1 MTIRHKLLL
10 GLGIISLT
18 MLGLGS
24 LAIVS
29 MNSIN
34 ILTQSFYD
42 QALMGSTFSQS
53 ATARFFKIKEEFQRA
68 YSLDEDARD
77 EMLEAIEAD
86 KVRFLEDLEI
96 VQERSLDARIQ
107 ERVPSV
113 IENIKVWISDQTMRL
128 EASKAASK
136 AEESPATQKMMNRIE
151 KDLSFLTHVATE
163 AGFASRVEAEE
174 QGQTLIV
181 TTIVTTIS
189 GLFIAWGV
197 AWMICGPIIR
207 RVSQVEKILQ
217 QATQGDMSGRINFI
231 QRDEIGRIGKH
242 LNALFDTASHVVG
255 EVCQTAEQVSAV
267 ASEISDGHRD
277 TSLPVP
283 KQDGSVATKV
293 PELTKDLRK
302 VT

>member
-1 MTIRHKLLL
+1 MTIRHKLSL
-10 GLGIISLT
+10 GFGIVSLT

-34 ILTQSFYD
+34 MMTQSFYD

-68 YSLDEDARD
+68 SSLDEDARD
-77 EMLEAIEAD
+77 EILEAIEAD
-86 KVRFLEDLEI
+86 KVRFLEDLEM

-113 IENIKVWISDQTMRL
+113 IENIKVWINDQTMRL
-128 EASKAASK
+128 EGSRVSSK
-136 AEESPATQKMMNRIE
+136 AEESSATQKMMNRIE
-151 KDLSFLTHVATE
+151 KDLSFLTHVAKE
-163 AGFASRVEAEE
+163 AGFVSRVEAEE

-181 TTIVTTIS
+181 TTIVTIIS
-189 GLFIAWGV
+189 GLLIAWGV

-207 RVSQVEKILQ
+207 RVSQVEMILQ
-217 QATQGDMSGRINFI
+217 QATQGDMSGRTDFI

-255 EVCQTAEQVSAV
+255 EVCQTAEQVSVV
-267 ASEISDGHRD
+267 AGEISDGPRD
-277 TSLPVP
+277 SSPVVP

-293 PELTKDLRK
+293 PEQRNDLK
-302 VT
+302 NVT